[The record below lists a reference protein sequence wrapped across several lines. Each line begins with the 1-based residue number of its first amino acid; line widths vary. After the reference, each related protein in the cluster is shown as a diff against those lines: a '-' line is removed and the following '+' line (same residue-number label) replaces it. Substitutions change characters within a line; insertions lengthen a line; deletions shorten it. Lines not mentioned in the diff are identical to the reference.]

1 MMESVRR
8 ELAAEHERR
17 VRAEEESRLIRYL
30 SPFERFLL
38 FCYARVARLAH
49 IPRPRFLVCGGPL
62 FWCLV
67 VPGLWFRWAYGVS
80 PLALVAPGEDP
91 HADPWFADARR
102 PATDVLRRR
111 GPPTRKLPVLMLPGM
126 TRAARVRPPRPRGA
140 ALSGDRRASRARGA
154 RPRRARPPRRSTA
167 LEVWQGVGCF
177 AGSHR
182 RRLWSSPSMLSQFV
196 LRPACLQRHL
206 ALNGTT
212 WDDPADIKVR
222 ASSGLGAADAFGPL
236 NLWGELMANLAILGY
251 DETSLRLLGFD
262 WRLSAQRL
270 EARDGFFTQ
279 VKAEVELL
287 GALSGAKV
295 AVLAHSLGANHFVHF
310 MRWVE
315 AREPGW
321 VERRV
326 ARFAPICGAL
336 LGSAKALAY
345 LVTGEMTDAVGMGP
359 LLAQLFESHGG
370 IQRRAVADLTRSW
383 ASVPALLPKGGD
395 AFWRTDDFVV
405 LDEPPA
411 DVRAALE
418 RDAAANG
425 TVAAALLAALA
436 TNRTMAVDAALDW
449 LRAMLPA
456 YGALLDGEYD
466 LTGPPAAGRRRRRPP
481 LPARAWGNGLLA
493 PLPKAPSLEIYCLYG
508 TGRSTPKTFEF
519 AWTRPPRAAPAFDD
533 ARPPRPPRLPS
544 FRPPRDADVP
554 RQVPER
560 YLVISDAGAPGS
572 GVIAGDGDGTVPIL
586 SLGYLCASGYGTKAR
601 NPARVR
607 VRTKEYAHEHT
618 TTYDAL
624 RSPLDTISGLANDKD
639 SDHITSAAPR
649 PPFAN
654 AFLSRHRFAIVFLA
668 RGARSPRQPRDDL
681 RRHRRRRVRGGALRG
696 ARRVRHLRP
705 RRGAPRRA
713 PGGARP
719 RRRRAHGVPGQRER
733 AEAVVYV
740 PARHRRPEAA
750 HGPRADAAGP
760 AARTLDGILPLAEH
774 VERAADGVAALR
786 PRLEPRLL
794 DDAEARGRGDARDVG
809 VVVGVPLLALEHPGV
824 VALGQRL
831 HGEDEV
837 AARREAR
844 REARDDGF
852 EVAKVAEHVGG
863 HDEVEGALREAVD
876 GREVQ

>member
-1 MMESVRR
+1 MIRCTSRRRGRRRRRDPKHAAAAAAGPARRVAAVAAVDAAAAPTTPSSPLRRSASAPGVMMESVRR

-111 GPPTRKLPVLMLPGM
+111 GRR
-126 TRAARVRPPRPRGA
+126 RASCPCSCCGHDARPRPPARRGA
-140 ALSGDRRASRARGA
+140 PRAGDRRPSRARA
-154 RPRRARPPRRSTA
+154 RAAATARPPRRSTA

-326 ARFAPICGAL
+326 ARFVPICGAL

-359 LLAQLFESHGG
+359 LAQLFESHGG
-370 IQRRAVADLTRSW
+370 IQRRRRGPHAVL
-383 ASVPALLPKGGD
+383 G
-395 AFWRTDDFVV
+395 
-405 LDEPPA
+405 
-411 DVRAALE
+411 VRAGAPAQGRRRLLAHG
-418 RDAAANG
+418 RLRRPRRAAGRRPRGPRARRAANG
-425 TVAAALLAALA
+425 TVAPRSSLAK
-436 TNRTMAVDAALDW
+436 NRTMAVDAALDW

-466 LTGPPAAGRRRRRPP
+466 LTGPPAAGRRRRRRRS
-481 LPARAWGNGLLA
+481 RAWGNGLLA

-533 ARPPRPPRLPS
+533 AASARPAPSLLPPRAAS
-544 FRPPRDADVP
+544 P
-554 RQVPER
+554 RQVP
-560 YLVISDAGAPGS
+560 SA
-572 GVIAGDGDGTVPIL
+572 
-586 SLGYLCASGYGTKAR
+586 
-601 NPARVR
+601 
-607 VRTKEYAHEHT
+607 
-618 TTYDAL
+618 
-624 RSPLDTISGLANDKD
+624 
-639 SDHITSAAPR
+639 TS
-649 PPFAN
+649 
-654 AFLSRHRFAIVFLA
+654 
-668 RGARSPRQPRDDL
+668 
-681 RRHRRRRVRGGALRG
+681 
-696 ARRVRHLRP
+696 
-705 RRGAPRRA
+705 
-713 PGGARP
+713 
-719 RRRRAHGVPGQRER
+719 
-733 AEAVVYV
+733 
-740 PARHRRPEAA
+740 
-750 HGPRADAAGP
+750 
-760 AARTLDGILPLAEH
+760 
-774 VERAADGVAALR
+774 
-786 PRLEPRLL
+786 
-794 DDAEARGRGDARDVG
+794 
-809 VVVGVPLLALEHPGV
+809 
-824 VALGQRL
+824 
-831 HGEDEV
+831 
-837 AARREAR
+837 
-844 REARDDGF
+844 
-852 EVAKVAEHVGG
+852 
-863 HDEVEGALREAVD
+863 
-876 GREVQ
+876 

>member
-1 MMESVRR
+1 MAGVDAADASPPSPPSNSSDDEGFGVHHDPVHQSPPRASPPPRPKNTPPPPLPGLRGASPPSPPSTPPPPPTTPSSPLRRSTSAPGVMMESVRR

-80 PLALVAPGEDP
+80 PLALVAPGENP
-91 HADPWFADARR
+91 HADPW
-102 PATDVLRRR
+102 
-111 GPPTRKLPVLMLPGM
+111 
-126 TRAARVRPPRPRGA
+126 
-140 ALSGDRRASRARGA
+140 
-154 RPRRARPPRRSTA
+154 STA

-326 ARFAPICGAL
+326 ARFVPICGAL

-436 TNRTMAVDAALDW
+436 KNRTMA
-449 LRAMLPA
+449 
-456 YGALLDGEYD
+456 
-466 LTGPPAAGRRRRRPP
+466 
-481 LPARAWGNGLLA
+481 
-493 PLPKAPSLEIYCLYG
+493 
-508 TGRSTPKTFEF
+508 
-519 AWTRPPRAAPAFDD
+519 
-533 ARPPRPPRLPS
+533 
-544 FRPPRDADVP
+544 
-554 RQVPER
+554 VPER

-639 SDHITSAAPR
+639 SDHITSAAPLLGNR
-649 PPFAN
+649 EMTYDVIDVVAY
-654 AFLSRHRFAIVFLA
+654 
-668 RGARSPRQPRDDL
+668 
-681 RRHRRRRVRGGALRG
+681 GGAHFEERVESDICDLAAELRAELPEERVLDDG
-696 ARRVRHLRP
+696 ALTACRD
-705 RRGAPRRA
+705 RGHAPRPSSTFQRVID
-713 PGGARP
+713 GRK
-719 RRRRAHGVPGQRER
+719 RRMDLGPTPPGQ
-733 AEAVVYV
+733 
-740 PARHRRPEAA
+740 PPE
-750 HGPRADAAGP
+750 
-760 AARTLDGILPLAEH
+760 L
-774 VERAADGVAALR
+774 
-786 PRLEPRLL
+786 
-794 DDAEARGRGDARDVG
+794 
-809 VVVGVPLLALEHPGV
+809 
-824 VALGQRL
+824 
-831 HGEDEV
+831 
-837 AARREAR
+837 
-844 REARDDGF
+844 
-852 EVAKVAEHVGG
+852 
-863 HDEVEGALREAVD
+863 
-876 GREVQ
+876 

>member
-1 MMESVRR
+1 MAGVDAADASPPSPPSNSSDDEGFGVHHDPVHQSPPRASPPPRPKNTPPPPLPGLRGASPPSPPLTPPPPPTTPSSPLRRSASAPGVMMESVRR

-80 PLALVAPGEDP
+80 PLALVAPGETP
-91 HADPWFADARR
+91 RGPL
-102 PATDVLRRR
+102 VRRR
-111 GPPTRKLPVLMLPGM
+111 AAARDGRAAAAGPPTRKLPVLMLRAWRAPARPPPGAARA
-126 TRAARVRPPRPRGA
+126 TAARPARAARGRDGA
-140 ALSGDRRASRARGA
+140 PAAQVHGARG
-154 RPRRARPPRRSTA
+154 
-167 LEVWQGVGCF
+167 L
-177 AGSHR
+177 AGRGLLRGQPR

-251 DETSLRLLGFD
+251 DEASLRLLGFD

-295 AVLAHSLGANHFVHF
+295 A
-310 MRWVE
+310 
-315 AREPGW
+315 
-321 VERRV
+321 
-326 ARFAPICGAL
+326 
-336 LGSAKALAY
+336 
-345 LVTGEMTDAVGMGP
+345 
-359 LLAQLFESHGG
+359 LFESHGG

-436 TNRTMAVDAALDW
+436 KNRTI
-449 LRAMLPA
+449 
-456 YGALLDGEYD
+456 
-466 LTGPPAAGRRRRRPP
+466 T
-481 LPARAWGNGLLA
+481 
-493 PLPKAPSLEIYCLYG
+493 APSLEIYCLYG

-519 AWTRPPRAAPAFDD
+519 AWTRPPRAPAFDD
-533 ARPPRPPRLPS
+533 AAAPRPAPPC
-544 FRPPRDADVP
+544 FRRAASP

-639 SDHITSAAPR
+639 SDHITSAAPLLGNR
-649 PPFAN
+649 EMTYDVIDVVAY
-654 AFLSRHRFAIVFLA
+654 
-668 RGARSPRQPRDDL
+668 
-681 RRHRRRRVRGGALRG
+681 GGAHFEERVESDICDLAAELRAELPEERVLDDG
-696 ARRVRHLRP
+696 ALTACRD
-705 RRGAPRRA
+705 RGHAPRPSSTFQRVID
-713 PGGARP
+713 GRK
-719 RRRRAHGVPGQRER
+719 RRMDLGPTPPGQ
-733 AEAVVYV
+733 
-740 PARHRRPEAA
+740 PPE
-750 HGPRADAAGP
+750 
-760 AARTLDGILPLAEH
+760 L
-774 VERAADGVAALR
+774 
-786 PRLEPRLL
+786 
-794 DDAEARGRGDARDVG
+794 
-809 VVVGVPLLALEHPGV
+809 
-824 VALGQRL
+824 
-831 HGEDEV
+831 
-837 AARREAR
+837 
-844 REARDDGF
+844 
-852 EVAKVAEHVGG
+852 
-863 HDEVEGALREAVD
+863 
-876 GREVQ
+876 

>member
-1 MMESVRR
+1 
-8 ELAAEHERR
+8 
-17 VRAEEESRLIRYL
+17 
-30 SPFERFLL
+30 
-38 FCYARVARLAH
+38 
-49 IPRPRFLVCGGPL
+49 
-62 FWCLV
+62 
-67 VPGLWFRWAYGVS
+67 
-80 PLALVAPGEDP
+80 
-91 HADPWFADARR
+91 
-102 PATDVLRRR
+102 
-111 GPPTRKLPVLMLPGM
+111 
-126 TRAARVRPPRPRGA
+126 
-140 ALSGDRRASRARGA
+140 
-154 RPRRARPPRRSTA
+154 
-167 LEVWQGVGCF
+167 
-177 AGSHR
+177 
-182 RRLWSSPSMLSQFV
+182 MLSQFV

-326 ARFAPICGAL
+326 ARFVPICGAL

-533 ARPPRPPRLPS
+533 ARPPRPPLVP
-544 FRPPRDADVP
+544 FLRPPRDAEVP
-554 RQVPER
+554 PGPRALPR
-560 YLVISDAGAPGS
+560 HLRRGRAG
-572 GVIAGDGDGTVPIL
+572 
-586 SLGYLCASGYGTKAR
+586 
-601 NPARVR
+601 
-607 VRTKEYAHEHT
+607 
-618 TTYDAL
+618 
-624 RSPLDTISGLANDKD
+624 
-639 SDHITSAAPR
+639 
-649 PPFAN
+649 
-654 AFLSRHRFAIVFLA
+654 
-668 RGARSPRQPRDDL
+668 Q
-681 RRHRRRRVRGGALRG
+681 RRHRRRRRRHGADPVPGLPL
-696 ARRVRHLRP
+696 RVRLR
-705 RRGAPRRA
+705 REGAEP
-713 PGGARP
+713 GARP
-719 RRRRAHGVPGQRER
+719 RAHEGVRARAHDDLRRPPEPARHDLGPGQRQGLGPHHER
-733 AEAVVYV
+733 GAASSFRDRVSFSSSFRDCISR
-740 PARHRRPEAA
+740 ARRP
-750 HGPRADAAGP
+750 
-760 AARTLDGILPLAEH
+760 
-774 VERAADGVAALR
+774 
-786 PRLEPRLL
+786 
-794 DDAEARGRGDARDVG
+794 
-809 VVVGVPLLALEHPGV
+809 
-824 VALGQRL
+824 
-831 HGEDEV
+831 
-837 AARREAR
+837 
-844 REARDDGF
+844 
-852 EVAKVAEHVGG
+852 
-863 HDEVEGALREAVD
+863 
-876 GREVQ
+876 

>member
-1 MMESVRR
+1 
-8 ELAAEHERR
+8 
-17 VRAEEESRLIRYL
+17 
-30 SPFERFLL
+30 
-38 FCYARVARLAH
+38 
-49 IPRPRFLVCGGPL
+49 
-62 FWCLV
+62 
-67 VPGLWFRWAYGVS
+67 
-80 PLALVAPGEDP
+80 
-91 HADPWFADARR
+91 
-102 PATDVLRRR
+102 
-111 GPPTRKLPVLMLPGM
+111 
-126 TRAARVRPPRPRGA
+126 
-140 ALSGDRRASRARGA
+140 
-154 RPRRARPPRRSTA
+154 
-167 LEVWQGVGCF
+167 
-177 AGSHR
+177 
-182 RRLWSSPSMLSQFV
+182 MLSQFV

-251 DETSLRLLGFD
+251 DEASLRLLGFD

-310 MRWVE
+310 MRWV

-326 ARFAPICGAL
+326 ARFVPICGAL

-411 DVRAALE
+411 D
-418 RDAAANG
+418 
-425 TVAAALLAALA
+425 
-436 TNRTMAVDAALDW
+436 NRTMAVDAALDW

-466 LTGPPAAGRRRRRPP
+466 LTGPPAASRRRRAPLARVGQRP
-481 LPARAWGNGLLA
+481 A

-519 AWTRPPRAAPAFDD
+519 AWTRPRAARPSTTQRRRAPRSLLASAPRAT
-533 ARPPRPPRLPS
+533 RS
-544 FRPPRDADVP
+544 P

-639 SDHITSAAPR
+639 SDHITSAAPL
-649 PPFAN
+649 PAT
-654 AFLSRHRFAIVFLA
+654 A
-668 RGARSPRQPRDDL
+668 R
-681 RRHRRRRVRGGALRG
+681 
-696 ARRVRHLRP
+696 
-705 RRGAPRRA
+705 
-713 PGGARP
+713 
-719 RRRRAHGVPGQRER
+719 
-733 AEAVVYV
+733 
-740 PARHRRPEAA
+740 
-750 HGPRADAAGP
+750 
-760 AARTLDGILPLAEH
+760 
-774 VERAADGVAALR
+774 
-786 PRLEPRLL
+786 
-794 DDAEARGRGDARDVG
+794 
-809 VVVGVPLLALEHPGV
+809 
-824 VALGQRL
+824 
-831 HGEDEV
+831 
-837 AARREAR
+837 
-844 REARDDGF
+844 
-852 EVAKVAEHVGG
+852 
-863 HDEVEGALREAVD
+863 
-876 GREVQ
+876 

>member
-1 MMESVRR
+1 
-8 ELAAEHERR
+8 
-17 VRAEEESRLIRYL
+17 
-30 SPFERFLL
+30 
-38 FCYARVARLAH
+38 
-49 IPRPRFLVCGGPL
+49 
-62 FWCLV
+62 
-67 VPGLWFRWAYGVS
+67 
-80 PLALVAPGEDP
+80 
-91 HADPWFADARR
+91 
-102 PATDVLRRR
+102 
-111 GPPTRKLPVLMLPGM
+111 
-126 TRAARVRPPRPRGA
+126 
-140 ALSGDRRASRARGA
+140 
-154 RPRRARPPRRSTA
+154 STA

-326 ARFAPICGAL
+326 ARFVPICGAL

-436 TNRTMAVDAALDW
+436 KNRTMAVDAALDW

-508 TGRSTPKTFEF
+508 TGRSTPKTF
-519 AWTRPPRAAPAFDD
+519 D
-533 ARPPRPPRLPS
+533 
-544 FRPPRDADVP
+544 P

-607 VRTKEYAHEHT
+607 VRTKEYAHE
-618 TTYDAL
+618 
-624 RSPLDTISGLANDKD
+624 
-639 SDHITSAAPR
+639 
-649 PPFAN
+649 
-654 AFLSRHRFAIVFLA
+654 
-668 RGARSPRQPRDDL
+668 
-681 RRHRRRRVRGGALRG
+681 
-696 ARRVRHLRP
+696 
-705 RRGAPRRA
+705 
-713 PGGARP
+713 
-719 RRRRAHGVPGQRER
+719 
-733 AEAVVYV
+733 
-740 PARHRRPEAA
+740 
-750 HGPRADAAGP
+750 
-760 AARTLDGILPLAEH
+760 
-774 VERAADGVAALR
+774 
-786 PRLEPRLL
+786 
-794 DDAEARGRGDARDVG
+794 
-809 VVVGVPLLALEHPGV
+809 
-824 VALGQRL
+824 
-831 HGEDEV
+831 
-837 AARREAR
+837 
-844 REARDDGF
+844 
-852 EVAKVAEHVGG
+852 
-863 HDEVEGALREAVD
+863 
-876 GREVQ
+876 